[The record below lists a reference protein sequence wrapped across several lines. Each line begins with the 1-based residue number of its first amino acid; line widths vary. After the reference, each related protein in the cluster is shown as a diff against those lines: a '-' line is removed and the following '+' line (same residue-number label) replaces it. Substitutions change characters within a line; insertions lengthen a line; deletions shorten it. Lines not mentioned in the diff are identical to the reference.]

1 MEHKHIMGLLKS
13 GFMMGLLLAC
23 STSWAESWV
32 DRTRLDGFFSAR
44 YSITNEKALWQ
55 GGLNESGINEDGSFY
70 GTKLGLDI
78 TSRVSDRLTVATQL
92 FAPIQENGYDLHVD
106 WAFATFNLTEQL
118 DLRAGKIKYPVGIV
132 NEYVEVG
139 VTYPWIQ
146 APVVI
151 YSESM
156 ASAQATR
163 ESYTGASLLWTRNVD
178 DWSWSVDFFGG
189 QVDLENMTIKEMVG
203 VTGRANW
210 DDTVIFQ
217 LSAYQGD
224 MKTDL
229 NNMMMA
235 PMNNARHASVV
246 GGVKI
251 DWNDWIVYAEGA
263 QVQMDFKDMMGVS
276 AGDSDSWYA
285 TVGHRFGKWLPHLTY
300 QDWDRDN
307 GNGHQIST
315 LGLNYNI
322 SSKLVVKGEV
332 SKIDTD
338 GDGLFE
344 STPSDDSTRMFSVA
358 VDMVF

>member
-1 MEHKHIMGLLKS
+1 
-13 GFMMGLLLAC
+13 
-23 STSWAESWV
+23 
-32 DRTRLDGFFSAR
+32 
-44 YSITNEKALWQ
+44 
-55 GGLNESGINEDGSFY
+55 
-70 GTKLGLDI
+70 
-78 TSRVSDRLTVATQL
+78 
-92 FAPIQENGYDLHVD
+92 
-106 WAFATFNLTEQL
+106 
-118 DLRAGKIKYPVGIV
+118 
-132 NEYVEVG
+132 
-139 VTYPWIQ
+139 
-146 APVVI
+146 
-151 YSESM
+151 
-156 ASAQATR
+156 
-163 ESYTGASLLWTRNVD
+163 
-178 DWSWSVDFFGG
+178 
-189 QVDLENMTIKEMVG
+189 MTIKEMVG

-235 PMNNARHASVV
+235 PMNNARHASIV

-251 DWNDWIVYAEGA
+251 DWNDWIVYAERA

-285 TVGHRFGKWLPHLTY
+285 TLGHRFGKWLPHLTY

-315 LGLNYNI
+315 LGLNYDI
-322 SSKLVVKGEV
+322 SSKVVVKGEV

-338 GDGLFE
+338 GDGLFD